1 MIALGNN
8 RRKGFVLN
16 EEFLDPRKWEYL
28 EYVIA
33 EKPTEQFPCL
43 ADSVIGFMKE
53 LPTWEGTAT
62 ELIELIDSR
71 DNNIPKDGRRLSMEL
86 LKPEVIKAL
95 ESKDISVEKKRSA
108 SRRTLLLCNKSNVTV

>member
-1 MIALGNN
+1 ME
-8 RRKGFVLN
+8 RRQRDVWLIMQGYHRHKLRPKITWYGYQGREFQGQSDDYTIDLYRGKGFVLDRK
-16 EEFLDPRKWEYL
+16 FLDPDQWQHL

-62 ELIELIDSR
+62 ELIELMCFAFG
-71 DNNIPKDGRRLSMEL
+71 N
-86 LKPEVIKAL
+86 
-95 ESKDISVEKKRSA
+95 
-108 SRRTLLLCNKSNVTV
+108 TFNVWFM